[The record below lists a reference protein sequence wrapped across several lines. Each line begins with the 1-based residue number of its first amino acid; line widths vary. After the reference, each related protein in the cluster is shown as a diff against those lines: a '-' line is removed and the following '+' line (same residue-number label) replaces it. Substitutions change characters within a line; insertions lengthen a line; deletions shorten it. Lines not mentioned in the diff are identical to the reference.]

1 MLGDEPVDEPPDAQV
16 NLRNH
21 VGNHLRIIEKV
32 EQLMNEVDD
41 DLVDPLSESFK
52 IKIFGACN
60 EFRKVSPNCPKEKCA
75 YGGSKACP

>member
-1 MLGDEPVDEPPDAQV
+1 M
-16 NLRNH
+16 
-21 VGNHLRIIEKV
+21 RIIEKV

-60 EFRKVSPNCPKEKCA
+60 EFRT
-75 YGGSKACP
+75 